1 MKRFERMMEDR
12 ERRERKNNVVIKGL
26 KGKEKKNLMESA
38 QKIVEEEFEEKEG
51 VKDMQI
57 TGGEGREIIIRIDN
71 WERKEEVMR
80 RNKELGS
87 RKIYIDNDLSQEER
101 EMQRKLRKVARHKR
115 ADGRRARVRYMR
127 IEIVDQM
134 YIRSEEENRIVRSR
148 NF

>member
-1 MKRFERMMEDR
+1 MKRFERMIEDR
-12 ERRERKNNVVIKGL
+12 ERRERKNIIMKGL
-26 KGKEKKNLMESA
+26 KGKGKKNLMESA

-51 VKDMQI
+51 VEDVQI
-57 TGGEGREIIIRIDN
+57 AGGKGREIIIRTDS

-101 EMQRKLRKVARHKR
+101 EVQRKLRKVARNER
-115 ADGRRARVRYMR
+115 ASCRRARVGYMR
-127 IEIVDQM
+127 IEIVDRM
-134 YIRSEEENRIVRSR
+134 YITSEEENRIVKSR